1 MNKAVS
7 HPKKLFKTW
16 SDNILFFWWVQVYT
30 ITINFPEKKQ
40 VTFHNKNLGNNS
52 EAANVIFL

>member
-30 ITINFPEKKQ
+30 ITINFPEKKAGYFSQ
-40 VTFHNKNLGNNS
+40 QKPW
-52 EAANVIFL
+52 